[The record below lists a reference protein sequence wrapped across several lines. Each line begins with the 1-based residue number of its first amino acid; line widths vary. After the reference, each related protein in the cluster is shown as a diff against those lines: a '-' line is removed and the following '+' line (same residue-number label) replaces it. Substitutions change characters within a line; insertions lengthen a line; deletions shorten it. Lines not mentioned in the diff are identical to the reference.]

1 MTLDTV
7 TPAAE
12 PEEFHFLR
20 WGFDITALRHTL
32 KNSRTKPQHTRVHI
46 SNVAG
51 FLESDPLNTTDG
63 RRVIPLIGIEV
74 IWSHVDELHEKHLR
88 GEPLLDSP
96 VFVAPM
102 GELGSFVID
111 GWHRIA
117 LARRLELETLP
128 AVVFSR
134 RQIQRALLRGSAP
147 LPKEAKTSSD

>member
-7 TPAAE
+7 SAAAE

-46 SNVAG
+46 SDVAG
-51 FLESDPLNTTDG
+51 LIEADPVSLSEG
-63 RRVIPLIGIEV
+63 SRIVPLIGVEV
-74 IWSHVDELHEKHLR
+74 VWSHVDELHEKHLR
-88 GEPLLDSP
+88 GEPLLESP

-102 GELGSFVID
+102 GQIGSLVVD
-111 GWHRIA
+111 GWHRLA
-117 LARRLELETLP
+117 LARRLGIKTLP
-128 AVVFSR
+128 AVLFSR

-147 LPKEAKTSSD
+147 LPKEDKTSSD